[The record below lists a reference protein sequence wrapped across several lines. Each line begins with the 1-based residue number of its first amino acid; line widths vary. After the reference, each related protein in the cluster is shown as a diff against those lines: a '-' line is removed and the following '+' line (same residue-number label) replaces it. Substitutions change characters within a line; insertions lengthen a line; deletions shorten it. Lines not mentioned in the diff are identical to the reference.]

1 MQTDLFII
9 PAAVQ
14 SFLASARFFEINLFN
29 SGSNM
34 GMVFLLERPRKVDQ
48 YALAL

>member
-14 SFLASARFFEINLFN
+14 SFLASARFFEINLFTY
-29 SGSNM
+29 
-34 GMVFLLERPRKVDQ
+34 LEKIIYIANYVQGQPYCIYGR
-48 YALAL
+48 